1 MASVGLIANPGASHD
16 LRRLTSLARTIGVHE
31 RANAVARLLGGLVAS
46 GIDTVWYMPEPAGVV
61 EQAVEF
67 LAAADGLAAHSRL
80 PVLRPVLDQPAL
92 DAAGT
97 ARAAAAMARAG
108 VACLVT
114 HGGDGTHRAAVSG
127 WPEAVIVPLAG
138 GTNNAFA
145 LPIEPTAAG
154 LAAGLFAAHPAR
166 HGEHVRRV
174 PRLEVRAGAPDRADQ
189 VALVDVALLAGA
201 SVGARAIWDA
211 GLLLEAVVARSD
223 PTLTGLAGAAGMVS
237 PLPAGCGPASAP
249 GPPLAVHLRFGASGR
264 TVRVPL
270 GPGQFVPIGVESAR
284 RAGAGETIELGDR
297 DRPGADGWRTVAFDG
312 ERELVLAPGERAEVR
327 LVADGPF
334 VLDAA
339 GLLRAA
345 ADAGDLGRLG
355 GTEERR

>member
-31 RANAVARLLGGLVAS
+31 RANAVARLLGGLIAGGV
-46 GIDTVWYMPEPAGVV
+46 DTIWYMPEPAGVV

-67 LAAADGLAAHSRL
+67 LAAANGRADHASR
-80 PVLRPVLDQPAL
+80 PVLRPALDQPAT

-108 VACLVT
+108 IACLIT

-127 WPEAVIVPLAG
+127 WPEAVILPLPG

-166 HGEHVRRV
+166 HRGHVRRA
-174 PRLEVRAGAPDRADQ
+174 PRLEVRAGAPNGADQ
-189 VALVDVALLAGA
+189 IALVDVALLSGA
-201 SVGARAIWDA
+201 SVGARAIWDP

-237 PLPAGCGPASAP
+237 PLAAGCGSTPAG
-249 GPPLAVHLRFGASGR
+249 GPPLAVHLRFGNGGR
-264 TVRVPL
+264 TVQVPL
-270 GPGQFVPIGVESAR
+270 GPGRLVPIGVVSSRPA
-284 RAGAGETIELGDR
+284 RAGELIELGRGDG
-297 DRPGADGWRTVAFDG
+297 PGADGWRTIAFDG
-312 ERELVLAPGERAEVR
+312 EREVVLAPGERAEVR
-327 LVADGPF
+327 LVPEGPF

-339 GLLRAA
+339 ALLRAA
-345 ADAGDLGRLG
+345 AEAGELARPAV
-355 GTEERR
+355 TEDRR